1 MTVSMKDMLQAGVHF
16 GHQCRY
22 WNPKMEK
29 YIFGA
34 RNKIHIIN
42 LEHTLPAF
50 NQALGMIKGMAERKQ
65 KVLFVGTKRAASKI
79 VKEHASRAGMPYVDQ
94 RWLGGML
101 TNYKTIRASIRRLRD
116 LETQATDGT
125 FDKLTKKEAL
135 MRRRTQEK
143 LEKSIGGIK
152 DMGGLP
158 DALFVIDVDHE
169 RIAISEANKL
179 GIPVIGVVDT
189 NSNPDGIDL
198 VIPGNDDAIRAIQL
212 YVESVA
218 NACVEGQGRAS
229 MEAASQKEEFTEI
242 TDGAEATDADGGKA
256 KPRAKAKAPA
266 KPKPKVQ
273 VKAKAKAPAKEGE

>member
-22 WNPKMEK
+22 WNPKMSQ

-42 LEHTLPAF
+42 LEQTLPAF
-50 NQALGMIKGMAERKQ
+50 NKALATVKGMTERKQ
-65 KVLFVGTKRAASKI
+65 KILFVGTKRAASKI
-79 VKEHASRAGMPYVDQ
+79 VKAEANRASMPYVDQ

-116 LETQATDGT
+116 LETQETDGT
-125 FDKLTKKEAL
+125 FEKLTKKEVL
-135 MRRRTQEK
+135 MRRRAKEK

-169 RIAISEANKL
+169 RIAVAEANKL
-179 GIPVIGVVDT
+179 GIPVIGIVDT
-189 NSNPDGIDL
+189 NSDPDGIDI

-212 YVESVA
+212 YVQSFA
-218 NACVEGQGRAS
+218 DACLEGSGKAV
-229 MEAASQKEEFTEI
+229 MEGAGKKDEFREELS
-242 TDGAEATDADGGKA
+242 ADAGEEGSGEGGKPKA
-256 KPRAKAKAPA
+256 KPRAKAPA
-266 KPKPKVQ
+266 KPKTKVQ
-273 VKAKAKAPAKEGE
+273 VKAKAKPADAE

>member
-1 MTVSMKDMLQAGVHF
+1 MTSVNMKDMLQAGVHF

-22 WNPKMEK
+22 WNPKMNQ

-42 LEHTLPAF
+42 LEHTLPALT
-50 NQALGMIKGMAERKQ
+50 QAMAQVRHMAERKQ

-79 VKEHASRAGMPYVDQ
+79 IKEEASRAAMPYVDQ

-101 TNYKTIRASIRRLRD
+101 TNYKTIRASIKKLKD

-125 FDKLTKKEAL
+125 FAKLTKKEGL
-135 MRRRTQEK
+135 MRTREQEK

-169 RIAISEANKL
+169 RIAVSEANKL
-179 GIPVIGVVDT
+179 GIP
-189 NSNPDGIDL
+189 SNRYRRYQQRSRRHRSGH
-198 VIPGNDDAIRAIQL
+198 
-212 YVESVA
+212 
-218 NACVEGQGRAS
+218 
-229 MEAASQKEEFTEI
+229 
-242 TDGAEATDADGGKA
+242 
-256 KPRAKAKAPA
+256 PR
-266 KPKPKVQ
+266 
-273 VKAKAKAPAKEGE
+273 